1 MTAAIAQVS
10 DKEGRIT
17 HLEGGKQALLRKR
30 ARINSDHAKL
40 WHGQPR
46 EGESGLS
53 DDELLAAP
61 LGDTRTAGLAA
72 LKVEGSNVNRRIG
85 LVDSRLAEAR
95 TDLSKLRDR
104 ASRELAQ
111 KHQKAQRKLTQA
123 RLDATYA
130 LMQAIRDE
138 QAGRDAIVN
147 AAGSDAGLHLLGSP
161 PPSVASVDAQLDRT
175 LGITRGPYGE
185 VATTDTPK
193 GLRDPRK
200 K

>member
-1 MTAAIAQVS
+1 MIAEFAQMSEAEARVA
-10 DKEGRIT
+10 
-17 HLEGGKQALLRKR
+17 HLEGGQRELVREET
-30 ARINSDHAKL
+30 RINSEHSRL

-46 EGESGLS
+46 EGEAGLS
-53 DDELLAAP
+53 DDELLAGA

-111 KHQKAQRKLTQA
+111 QHQKAQRKLTQA
-123 RLDATYA
+123 RLAATYA
-130 LMQAIRDE
+130 LRQAIRDE

-185 VATTDTPK
+185 VATVDTPK
-193 GLRDPRK
+193 GLRDPR
-200 K
+200 